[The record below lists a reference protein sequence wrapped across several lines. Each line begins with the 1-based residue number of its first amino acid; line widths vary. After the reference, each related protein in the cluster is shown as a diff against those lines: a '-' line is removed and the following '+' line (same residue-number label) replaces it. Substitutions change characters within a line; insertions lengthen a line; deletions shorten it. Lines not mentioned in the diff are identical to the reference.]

1 MISGWDGSKKQ
12 AIQEAELDSYYSCLA
27 QIKEVAVPQ
36 FEHLIGDTFNKI
48 EDTYFR
54 FSARARSN
62 NEQNMYF
69 EAFQEIRSQ
78 RDEIIS
84 LFMGELGKGFDRSTK
99 PKALLKEHRTLEAMV
114 ATENLTLLDND
125 DLEENIA
132 IEGMV
137 SLARSRFQGEL
148 YDLNERLSSLCEK
161 DVVDGSSNPLDPAQ
175 ICEAFLL
182 ASVKLR
188 TEIKT
193 KLLLYKHFDI
203 NLLRN
208 MSPILNSANDLLIDA
223 GVLPSL
229 KRFVVLDPYKSS
241 SGDVSN
247 QENNAKQTGT
257 FGLGHSSGQSSGSG
271 QTGSSGQSSGSGR
284 QVRHGAVGDEG
295 GRSAD
300 YESGAARS
308 SESEASGSGDGSA
321 RREGY
326 RGRRQEDN
334 EEVFGVLRSLLTDT
348 RESKDIGKKSA
359 DAINVSQQDL
369 MSVLSGMQS
378 DQLKNIVLIKQPK
391 PSVEGVESFD
401 SAQNPFY
408 IRDALIENLQDESK
422 DEARVLGQL
431 DEDVINLVAMLFEFI
446 LDDYNLPAAMQ
457 VLIGRLQ
464 IPMLKVAIQDR
475 DFFNRPGHPA
485 RKLLNELA
493 RASIG
498 WQESVGGVKDELFER
513 MSSVVQAVLQ
523 DFSGDIALFQNL
535 YDEFKTF
542 VERENRRS
550 IIIERRTK
558 ELALGES
565 KSRQARSLVGH
576 ILAEKSQ
583 DKGLLPI
590 VAKILNDGWSKV
602 LFRIS
607 LKEGAD
613 SAQWN
618 EAIQVVDDLIWS
630 VQVHRSLESQQL
642 RAKMLPSLLQRLHQG
657 LTKASFNPFEMSS
670 LFSELEKVHI
680 SVFKAEMEAGMD
692 DGAESARKVSKP
704 FKSDLGGVEVNFAD
718 NDAIES
724 IVRYARPEA
733 ERALRDLQRGH
744 KDQSI
749 LDSLE
754 ESGIGAPVQLDVNLS
769 ESILPEPVH
778 SEKLESVNVEAH
790 VAPAPESNGA
800 DDTTFS
806 SSTAIAV
813 GRSWEEMSA
822 VEKQQAHATA
832 LMATRLSQVDDLEV
846 GGWFEITRE
855 DGSLLRCKLIEKYE
869 GAEFVFVGRF
879 GNKVAE
885 KNRFELADDFLNKRI
900 VILDGA
906 PLVDRS
912 INRLMSS
919 LRSKVTVEESPE
931 KQRTEPRIEKVACDD
946 VLGDKSVLDQTV

>member
-182 ASVKLR
+182 ASVKLH

-193 KLLLYKHFDI
+193 KLLFYKHFDI

-208 MSPILNSANDLLIDA
+208 ISPILNSANDLLIDA

-229 KRFVVLDPYKSS
+229 KRFVVLDPYKSGS
-241 SGDVSN
+241 DDIPS
-247 QENNAKQTGT
+247 QENSAKQTGT
-257 FGLGHSSGQSSGSG
+257 FGLGHSSEQSGGSG
-271 QTGSSGQSSGSGR
+271 QTGGSGR
-284 QVRHGAVGDEG
+284 QVRHGAVGDDG

-300 YESGAARS
+300 AARS
-308 SESEASGSGDGSA
+308 SGSGDGSA

-348 RESKDIGKKSA
+348 RESEDIGKKSA

-391 PSVEGVESFD
+391 SSVEDAESESESFD
-401 SAQNPFY
+401 TAQNPFY

-422 DEARVLGQL
+422 DEARILGQL

-498 WQESVGGVKDELFER
+498 WQESEGGGKDELFER

-590 VAKILNDGWSKV
+590 VEKILNDGWSKV

-630 VQVHRSLESQQL
+630 VQVHRSLESQQR

-680 SVFKAEMEAGMD
+680 SVFKAEMEASMD

-733 ERALRDLQRGH
+733 ERALRDLQLGH

-754 ESGIGAPVQLDVNLS
+754 ESGIGAPVELDVNLS

-778 SEKLESVNVEAH
+778 SEKLESMNVEAH
-790 VAPAPESNGA
+790 VASAPESNGA

-946 VLGDKSVLDQTV
+946 VLGDESVLDQTV

>member
-12 AIQEAELDSYYSCLA
+12 ALQEAGLDNYYGCLA
-27 QIKEVAVPQ
+27 QIKEIAVPQ

-84 LFMGELGKGFDRSTK
+84 LFIGELGKGFDRSNE

-241 SGDVSN
+241 SDETSN
-247 QENNAKQTGT
+247 QENNAEQVGA
-257 FGLGHSSGQSSGSG
+257 FGLGYGSAQSGQSGQSG
-271 QTGSSGQSSGSGR
+271 QRSRSGPQA
-284 QVRHGAVGDEG
+284 RHGAVGGEG
-295 GRSAD
+295 GHFVD
-300 YESGAARS
+300 YG
-308 SESEASGSGDGSA
+308 SESASASGSGSSESGDGPA

-334 EEVFGVLRSLLTDT
+334 EEVFSVLRSLLTDT
-348 RESKDIGKKSA
+348 RESKEVGKISA

-369 MSVLSGMQS
+369 MSVLSSMQS
-378 DQLKNIVLIKQPK
+378 DQLKNIVLIKGPK
-391 PSVEGVESFD
+391 SSVEGIESVGV
-401 SAQNPFY
+401 AQDPFY
-408 IRDALIENLQDESK
+408 IRDALIENLQDQNK

-498 WQESVGGVKDELFER
+498 WQESPGGVKDELFER
-513 MSSVVQAVLQ
+513 MSAVVQTVLQ

-535 YDEFKTF
+535 YDEFKIF

-583 DKGLLPI
+583 DKDLPSI
-590 VAKILNDGWSKV
+590 VGRILNDGWSKV

-613 SAQWN
+613 SAQWSD
-618 EAIQVVDDLIWS
+618 AIQVADDLIWS
-630 VQVHRSLESQQL
+630 VQIHRSLESQQR

-657 LTKASFNPFEMSS
+657 LTKASFNPFEMST

-680 SVFKAEMEAGMD
+680 SVFKAEMEASMD
-692 DGAESARKVSKP
+692 EGAESARKASQQL
-704 FKSDLGGVEVNFAD
+704 KSDLGRVEVNFAD
-718 NDAIES
+718 NEAIES

-733 ERALRDLQRGH
+733 ERVSSDLQSGH

-754 ESGIGAPVQLDVNLS
+754 EPDNGTSAQFGAGLAKPV
-769 ESILPEPVH
+769 LPESTR
-778 SEKLESVNVEAH
+778 SEALESVKNDAEA
-790 VAPAPESNGA
+790 ASAPESNGA
-800 DDTTFS
+800 DGDAELS
-806 SSTAIAV
+806 SSTALAV
-813 GRSWEEMSA
+813 SRSWEEMSA

-832 LMATRLSQVDDLEV
+832 LMATRLSQVDDLEI
-846 GGWFEITRE
+846 GGWFEIKRE

-900 VILDGA
+900 VILDSA

-919 LRSKVTVEESPE
+919 LRSKMTAEEGSE
-931 KQRTEPRIEKVACDD
+931 KRRMEPRIEKIECED
-946 VLGDKSVLDQTV
+946 VLGDESVLDQTV